1 MCNLKRS
8 LTKTE
13 LSTVF
18 DNSSTSVEFFVDG
31 DFNFPDQN
39 WKNGEQIIDE
49 SKWIQSEDFTYPI
62 LLDRIAYVRSKTSS
76 MIGVAK
82 DIGMDTK
89 YTIDSKGYSQIG
101 SLIPLKH

>member
-1 MCNLKRS
+1 M
-8 LTKTE
+8 
-13 LSTVF
+13 
-18 DNSSTSVEFFVDG
+18 SVEFFVDG
-31 DFNFPDQN
+31 DFNFSDQN
-39 WKNGEQIIDE
+39 WTSGEQIIDE

-89 YTIDSKGYSQIG
+89 YTIDSKGYSQIV

>member
-1 MCNLKRS
+1 M
-8 LTKTE
+8 
-13 LSTVF
+13 
-18 DNSSTSVEFFVDG
+18 SVEFFIDG
-31 DFNFPDQN
+31 DFDFSDQN
-39 WKNGEQIIDE
+39 WTSGEQIIDE

-76 MIGVAK
+76 MVGVAK

-89 YTIDSKGYSQIG
+89 HTIDSKGYSQIG

>member
-1 MCNLKRS
+1 M
-8 LTKTE
+8 
-13 LSTVF
+13 
-18 DNSSTSVEFFVDG
+18 SVEFFIDG
-31 DFNFPDQN
+31 DFDFSDQN
-39 WKNGEQIIDE
+39 WTSGEQIIDE

-89 YTIDSKGYSQIG
+89 YTIDSKAYSQIV

>member
-1 MCNLKRS
+1 M
-8 LTKTE
+8 
-13 LSTVF
+13 
-18 DNSSTSVEFFVDG
+18 SVEFFIDG
-31 DFNFPDQN
+31 DFNFSDQN
-39 WKNGEQIIDE
+39 WTSGEQIIDE

-89 YTIDSKGYSQIG
+89 YTIDSKGYSQIV